1 MLPLHHESR
10 ATVPASAADVFA
22 YLDDHK
28 RLSKHMTKSSWM
40 MAGSRMSIQ
49 VDAAQGRSVG
59 SKISLGGR
67 VLGIPLS
74 VDEVVIEHR
83 PPLRKVWQ
91 TEGVPHLLV
100 MGPYR
105 MGFDIEPH
113 GASSVLCVFIEYAM
127 PSNLLGRWFSFLG
140 KFYARWCTQQ
150 MTADAT
156 ANFKNGVQE

>member
-10 ATVPASAADVFA
+10 ATVPASADKVFA

-40 MAGSRMSIQ
+40 MAGSSMSIT
-49 VDAAQGRSVG
+49 VDAAQGKATG
-59 SKISLGGR
+59 SKISLSGR

-74 VDEVVIEHR
+74 VDERVTEHR

-100 MGPYR
+100 IGSYR
-105 MGFDIEPH
+105 MGFDIEAQ
-113 GASSVLCVFIEYAM
+113 GDSSVLRVFIDYTS
-127 PSNLLGRWFSFLG
+127 PDNFLGRWLSFLG

-150 MTADAT
+150 MTSDAV
-156 ANFKNGVQE
+156 AHFKNGVQE

>member
-10 ATVPASAADVFA
+10 ATVPASAANVFS

-40 MAGSRMSIQ
+40 MAGSSMSIQ
-49 VDAAQGRSVG
+49 VDAAQGREVG
-59 SKISLGGR
+59 SKISLSGR

-74 VDEVVIEHR
+74 VDEVVIERR

-105 MGFDIEPH
+105 MGFDIEPQ
-113 GASSVLCVFIEYAM
+113 GESSVLCVFIEYVM
-127 PSNLLGRWFSFLG
+127 PSNSFGRWFSFLG

-150 MTADAT
+150 MTDDAA
-156 ANFKNGVQE
+156 ANFKNGFQG